1 MDAPASHRDLP
12 RRAQTALGIS
22 MLEGALHALMVGVA
36 ESYLGAFAVE
46 LGHGSRE
53 LAMLSTLPLLAGAS
67 VQLLAPFA
75 CAVLGSRKRLAV
87 AGALGQTASLAA
99 LFFIAVTRSTSFGA
113 LLVAQLGLW
122 TSGGAMAPAWNA
134 WMAHLTRHTLRTR
147 YFARRSAINQLA
159 LLVAFGGAGYAL
171 HHAGADVLGCFVIL
185 FFVAFAAR
193 LASVVA
199 LLAQAD
205 LEPVPQLCVSEVR
218 VVQRAQRAWRGSN
231 FQVPTYLCAL
241 AFGTHLAAPFFT
253 PYMLREL
260 ALDYRM
266 FAALSA
272 GSILAKAITLS
283 CCHHLGE
290 RFGLER
296 LLRWAGAGVALT
308 PVLWAGSSQ
317 LGVLIF
323 AHILGG
329 AVWAAVEYA
338 SYQLLLDAAPGELTA
353 EFFSISNCMTG
364 LAQVAGALSGAFL
377 LGQHSMSHAQLFLA
391 SAALR
396 AVPLAFFA
404 SAARGRHFPLPLR
417 DLYLRFAALR
427 TPGVPRPI
435 LVATEL
441 PRSLGNRTTE
451 PPPAL

>member
-1 MDAPASHRDLP
+1 
-12 RRAQTALGIS
+12 
-22 MLEGALHALMVGVA
+22 
-36 ESYLGAFAVE
+36 
-46 LGHGSRE
+46 
-53 LAMLSTLPLLAGAS
+53 
-67 VQLLAPFA
+67 
-75 CAVLGSRKRLAV
+75 
-87 AGALGQTASLAA
+87 
-99 LFFIAVTRSTSFGA
+99 
-113 LLVAQLGLW
+113 
-122 TSGGAMAPAWNA
+122 MAPAWNA
-134 WMAHLTRHTLRTR
+134 WMANLTRHTHRPR

-159 LLVAFGGAGYAL
+159 LLIAFGVAGQALHQAGAG
-171 HHAGADVLGCFVIL
+171 VLRCFVIL

-199 LLAQAD
+199 LLWQAD
-205 LEPVPQLCVSEVR
+205 LEPMPASSLSEVR
-218 VVQRAQRAWRGSN
+218 VVRRAQRAWRGSD
-231 FQVPTYLCAL
+231 FQVPAYLCAL

-260 ALDYRM
+260 GLDYRT

-272 GSILAKAITLS
+272 TSILAKAITLS

-308 PVLWAGSSQ
+308 PVIWAGSSE
-317 LGVLIF
+317 LGVLII
-323 AHILGG
+323 AHVLGG

-338 SYQLLLDAAPGELTA
+338 SYQLLLEAAPGELTA
-353 EFFSISNCMTG
+353 EYFSISNCMTG
-364 LAQVAGALSGAFL
+364 LAQVTGATCGAYL
-377 LGQHSMSHAQLFLA
+377 LGQHTLSYTELFVA

-396 AVPLAFFA
+396 ALPLACFA
-404 SAARGRHFPLPLR
+404 SAVRGRHFPLPLR
-417 DLYLRFAALR
+417 ELYQRFAGLR
-427 TPGVPRPI
+427 APGVPRPI

>member
-1 MDAPASHRDLP
+1 MDAPASCRDLP

-46 LGHGSRE
+46 LGHRSRE

-87 AGALGQTASLAA
+87 AGALGQTVSLAA
-99 LFFIAVTRSTSFGA
+99 LFVIAVTQSTSFGA

-134 WMAHLTRHTLRTR
+134 WMASLTRHTQRSR

-159 LLVAFGGAGYAL
+159 LLVAFGGAGLAL
-171 HHAGADVLGCFVIL
+171 HHAGTGVLRCFVIL
-185 FFVAFAAR
+185 FFVAFTAR

-205 LEPVPQLCVSEVR
+205 LDPVPRLCVSEVR
-218 VVQRAQRAWRGSN
+218 VVRRAERAWRGSS
-231 FQVPTYLCAL
+231 FQVPLYLCAL

-260 ALDYRM
+260 GLDYRM

-272 GSILAKAITLS
+272 TSILAKAITLS

-290 RFGLER
+290 RFGLQR
-296 LLRWAGAGVALT
+296 LLRWGGAGVALT
-308 PVLWAGSSQ
+308 PVIWAGSSQ
-317 LGVLIF
+317 LGVLVF
-323 AHILGG
+323 AHLLGG
-329 AVWAAVEYA
+329 AVWAVVEYA

-353 EFFSISNCMTG
+353 EYFSISNCMTG
-364 LAQVAGALSGAFL
+364 LAQVAGALCGAFL
-377 LGQHSMSHAQLFLA
+377 LGRPSMSHAQLFIA

-396 AVPLAFFA
+396 ALPLAVF
-404 SAARGRHFPLPLR
+404 AARGPRLPLLR
-417 DLYLRFAALR
+417 ELYLRLAALR
-427 TPGVPRPI
+427 TSAMTRPI